1 MTQSAEGSAVVAA
14 TDIVYASPKTAYAT
28 STVDGG
34 WWDRYFSSTSSM
46 SDTAREVLGI
56 DSSYIV
62 DRGIFGAGE
71 PGNGQWPASRV
82 RRGLV
87 MGSVQSGKTA
97 SMLGAAA
104 MGLDRGLDIVVV
116 LAGTRLSL
124 WQQTMERLE
133 DQLDVDSGGVARS
146 RRRILVPS
154 EATSDGISTTER
166 YRMTSA
172 RMRRAL
178 NRRMPVIVVALKH
191 ARHIQEVRNELV
203 RTVFPEVAQLERP
216 VHMLVIDDEADD
228 GSVLDAAVEAGL
240 NPMWANLKQIPRVI
254 ADLWSPPARATPE
267 NFYATYVGY
276 TATPQANFLQ
286 DESNPL
292 FPSDFLVAL
301 RTPLDRGELTPRSS
315 TYTEPRGLS
324 YFYTG
329 GEVYYRRGRDANLCV
344 PTAGVPDDDLGA
356 ALRAHLV
363 AAAIRIYREPD
374 RLGPA
379 TSTTTPFTSLEDVQT
394 RAAKPHSM
402 LVHPS
407 AIKDEHFTT
416 AEDILLWAGAT
427 SRNAARAQIDSDSD
441 RANLPVALAD
451 RIGQE
456 EPLWSQWIDTFRAT
470 AQTLHKEFNTIAV
483 APIPDWPAIKTI
495 LLTEV
500 IASTR
505 VSVINSDPDADD
517 RPEYEPVQNND
528 GSWSAGRD
536 LSTIFVSG
544 NVMSRGLTLE
554 GLSTTLFLRN
564 SARPLADTQMQMQR
578 WFGYRG
584 AYIELCRV
592 FASED
597 QIEFF
602 AQYHENDEAIRAVI
616 AAAMNA
622 EGPAPT
628 PIVLQGD
635 GYTATGKIANL
646 GIAPLYPKRK
656 PFITVVNDGTKPDPN
671 DRVVLDLFAGHAT
684 SSVASATHTFGSIL
698 DQPLT
703 LAQAADV
710 LDRLSYSRYRPGT
723 DNWRG
728 ELWRQIED
736 RVNAVHPLPAGTS
749 LYRPAQPI
757 SAQLPDE
764 VRKHC
769 PYTIAAY
776 LRLWDACLTRHVRG
790 LFDTGARDAPWP
802 VVDLHSKDE
811 TQPRFW
817 VGVRYGAGPIATGAL
832 AQLSIPAT
840 RKALTAEGDIDGTW
854 GANTPTARGTEFRG
868 DEYFDYFHRGAEPPR
883 ALPGAE
889 PFRPPGADGQILF
902 YVNQREGQPHPSIA
916 VGVCIPL
923 GGPDQFAAYV

>member
-1 MTQSAEGSAVVAA
+1 MPSAPENPAA
-14 TDIVYASPKTAYAT
+14 ETDTVYASPGTAGGT
-28 STVDGG
+28 SSAPDG
-34 WWDRYFSSTSSM
+34 WWERYFAATNGL
-46 SDTAREVLGI
+46 SDTAREVLDI
-56 DSSYIV
+56 DSNYIV

-71 PGNGQWPASRV
+71 PGDERWPARRV

-104 MGLDRGLDIVVV
+104 IGLDRGLDIVVL

-133 DQLDVDSGGVARS
+133 DQLDADTGGVARS
-146 RRRILVPS
+146 RRRILVPA
-154 EATSDGISTTER
+154 EANSDGVSTTER

-172 RMRRAL
+172 RVRRAL
-178 NRRMPVIVVALKH
+178 ERRMPIIVVALKH

-203 RTVFPEVAQLERP
+203 RTVFPEVASLDRP

-254 ADLWSPPARATPE
+254 ADLWSPPAQATPD

-292 FPSDFLVAL
+292 FPRDFLVAL
-301 RTPLDRGELTPRSS
+301 RTPLDRGELVPRSS
-315 TYTEPRGLS
+315 TYTEPRGLP

-329 GEVYYRRGRDANLCV
+329 GEVYYRRGRTASLCV
-344 PTAGVPDDDLGA
+344 PTTGVPDTDLGA
-356 ALRAHLV
+356 ALRAYLV
-363 AAAIRIYREPD
+363 ATAIRIYREQG

-379 TSTTTPFTSLEDVQT
+379 TSIRTSFTSQEDVKA
-394 RAAKPHSM
+394 RAATAHSM

-416 AEDILLWAGAT
+416 AEDILLWAGVT
-427 SRNAARAQIDSDSD
+427 SRDAARAQIESDSD
-441 RANLPVALAD
+441 RANLPVALAA
-451 RIGQE
+451 RIDQE
-456 EPLWSQWIDTFRAT
+456 EPLWSQWVDTFRASAKT
-470 AQTLHKEFNTIAV
+470 MHQEFNTIAV
-483 APIPDWPAIKTI
+483 APIPDWPVVKDI

-500 IASTR
+500 LPSTR
-505 VSVINSDPDADD
+505 VSVINSDPEADD
-517 RPEYEPVQNND
+517 RPEYEPVQNDD

-536 LSTIFVSG
+536 VSTIFVSG

-564 SARPLADTQMQMQR
+564 SDRPLADTQMQMQR

-584 AYIELCRV
+584 SYIELCRV
-592 FASED
+592 FATED

-602 AQYHENDEAIRAVI
+602 AHFHENDEAIRAVI
-616 AAAMNA
+616 AAGMNA
-622 EGPAPT
+622 EGAAPT

-656 PFITVVNDGTKPDPN
+656 PFITVVNNGTKPDPN
-671 DRVVLDLFAGHAT
+671 ERVILDLFTGSAT
-684 SSVASATHTFGSIL
+684 SSVASATHTFGRIL

-703 LAQAADV
+703 LTQAADV
-710 LDRLSYSRYRPGT
+710 LDRLSYDRYRPGT

-728 ELWRQIED
+728 ELWRQVQE
-736 RVNAVHPLPAGTS
+736 RVNAVHPLPEGTA
-749 LYRPAQPI
+749 LYRPPLPI
-757 SAQLPDE
+757 PGQLADE

-790 LFDTGARDAPWP
+790 LFDTGARNAPWP
-802 VVDLHSKDE
+802 VVDLRRKAA

-817 VGVRYGAGPIATGAL
+817 VGIRYGAGPIATGAL
-832 AQLSIPAT
+832 GPLSIPTT

-854 GANTPTARGTEFRG
+854 GANTPAARSAEFRG
-868 DEYFDYFHRGAEPPR
+868 DEYFDYFHRGQEPPQ
-883 ALPGAE
+883 ALPGEE
-889 PFRPPGADGQILF
+889 PFRPPGADGQILL

-916 VGVCIPL
+916 LGVCVPL

>member
-1 MTQSAEGSAVVAA
+1 VIKPAIDT
-14 TDIVYASPKTAYAT
+14 VYRFPGAIRANDPDS
-28 STVDGG
+28 
-34 WWDRYFSSTSSM
+34 WWERYFAEVSGL
-46 SDTAREVLGI
+46 SDTAREVLAI
-56 DSSYIV
+56 DCNYVV

-71 PGNGQWPASRV
+71 PGSEDWPDSRV

-104 MGLDRGLDIVVV
+104 IGMDRGIDIVVV

-124 WQQTMERLE
+124 WQQTMDRLE
-133 DQLDVDSGGVARS
+133 DQLDADIGTTPRQ
-146 RRRILVPS
+146 RRRLLVPAVAPTES
-154 EATSDGISTTER
+154 VSTTER
-166 YRMTSA
+166 YRMASA
-172 RMRRAL
+172 RIRRAL
-178 NRRMPVIVVALKH
+178 ERRMPVIVVALKH

-203 RTVFPEVAQLERP
+203 RTVFPEVANLDRP

-240 NPMWANLKQIPRVI
+240 NPMLANLKQIPRVI
-254 ADLWSPPARATPE
+254 ADLWSPPAQATPE
-267 NFYATYVGY
+267 NFYATYIGY

-292 FPSDFLVAL
+292 FPRDFLVTL
-301 RTPLDRGELTPRSS
+301 RTPLDRGELFRRSG
-315 TYTEPRGLS
+315 TYTEPRGLPC
-324 YFYTG
+324 FYTG
-329 GEVYYRRGRDANLCV
+329 GEVYYRRGRGANLCV
-344 PTAGVPDDDLGA
+344 PTTGVPDADLGE
-356 ALRAHLV
+356 ALRAYLV
-363 AAAIRIYREPD
+363 AAAIRIHREPG

-379 TSTTTPFTSLEDVQT
+379 ASTRTSFTSKDDVKA
-394 RAAKPHSM
+394 RAAKAHSM

-407 AIKDEHFTT
+407 AIKDEHFTA

-427 SRNAARAQIDSDSD
+427 SRDAARAQIESESD
-441 RANLPVALAD
+441 RANLPAALAA
-451 RIGQE
+451 RIDQE
-456 EPLWSQWIDTFRAT
+456 EPLWSQWVDTFRAS
-470 AQTLHKEFNTIAV
+470 AQTIHQEFNTTAV
-483 APIPDWPAIKTI
+483 APIPDWPVIKDI
-495 LLTEV
+495 LLAEV
-500 IASTR
+500 ISSTR

-517 RPEYEPVQNND
+517 RPEYEPVQNDD

-536 LSTIFVSG
+536 VSTIFVSG

-554 GLSTTLFLRN
+554 GLSTTLFLR
-564 SARPLADTQMQMQR
+564 SSDRPLADTQMQMQR

-584 AYIELCRV
+584 SYIELCRV

-602 AQYHENDEAIRAVI
+602 AHYHENDEAIRAVI
-616 AAAMNA
+616 AAGMNA
-622 EGPAPT
+622 EGAAPT

-656 PFITVVNDGTKPDPN
+656 PFITVVNDGTNPDPN
-671 DRVVLDLFAGHAT
+671 EQVVLDLFTGAAT
-684 SSVASATHTFGSIL
+684 SSVASATHTFGLIL

-703 LAQAADV
+703 LTQAADV
-710 LDRLSYSRYRPGT
+710 LDRLSYDRYRPGN

-728 ELWRQIED
+728 ELWRQIGD
-736 RVNAVHPLPAGTS
+736 RVNAVHPLPASTA
-749 LYRPAQPI
+749 LYRPT
-757 SAQLPDE
+757 LPAPGLLADNA
-764 VRKHC
+764 RKHC

-790 LFDTGARDAPWP
+790 LFDTGVRNAPWP
-802 VVDLHSKDE
+802 VVDLHRKGE

-817 VGVRYGAGPIATGAL
+817 VGIRYGAGPIATGAL
-832 AQLSIPAT
+832 ASLSIPAT

-868 DEYFDYFHRGAEPPR
+868 DEYFDYFHRGEEPPR
-883 ALPGAE
+883 ALPGEE

-902 YVNQREGQPHPSIA
+902 YVNQRDGQLHPSIA
-916 VGVCIPL
+916 VGVCVPL

>member
-1 MTQSAEGSAVVAA
+1 MPSAAENPAA
-14 TDIVYASPKTAYAT
+14 ETDTVYASPEAAGGT
-28 STVDGG
+28 SSAPDG
-34 WWDRYFSSTSSM
+34 WWERYFVATDGL
-46 SDTAREVLGI
+46 SDTAREVLDI

-62 DRGIFGAGE
+62 DRGVFGAGE
-71 PGNGQWPASRV
+71 PGDERWPASRV

-104 MGLDRGLDIVVV
+104 IGLDRGLDIVVV

-133 DQLDVDSGGVARS
+133 DQLDADTGGVARS
-146 RRRILVPS
+146 RRRILVPT
-154 EATSDGISTTER
+154 EATADGMSTTER

-172 RMRRAL
+172 RVRRAL
-178 NRRMPVIVVALKH
+178 DRRMPVIVVALKH

-203 RTVFPEVAQLERP
+203 RTVFPEVANLDRP

-254 ADLWSPPARATPE
+254 ADLWSPPAQATPE

-301 RTPLDRGELTPRSS
+301 RTPLDRGELVPRSS
-315 TYTEPRGLS
+315 TYTEPRGLP

-329 GEVYYRRGRDANLCV
+329 GEVYYRRGRDANLCI
-344 PTAGVPDDDLGA
+344 PTTGVPDTDLGA
-356 ALRAHLV
+356 ALRAYLV
-363 AAAIRIYREPD
+363 AAAIRIHREQD

-379 TSTTTPFTSLEDVQT
+379 TSTRTSFTSREDVKA

-407 AIKDEHFTT
+407 AIKGEHFTA

-427 SRNAARAQIDSDSD
+427 SRDAARAQIESDSD
-441 RANLPVALAD
+441 RANLPAALAA
-451 RIGQE
+451 RIDQE
-456 EPLWSQWIDTFRAT
+456 EPLWSQWVDTFRAS
-470 AQTLHKEFNTIAV
+470 AQTIHQEFNTTAV
-483 APIPDWPAIKTI
+483 APIPDWPLIKDI
-495 LLTEV
+495 LLAEV
-500 IASTR
+500 IPSTR

-517 RPEYEPVQNND
+517 RPEYEPVQNDD

-536 LSTIFVSG
+536 VSTIFVSG

-554 GLSTTLFLRN
+554 GLSTTLFLR
-564 SARPLADTQMQMQR
+564 SSDRPLADTQMQMQR

-584 AYIELCRV
+584 SYVELCRV

-602 AQYHENDEAIRAVI
+602 AHYHENDEAIRAVI
-616 AAAMNA
+616 AAGMNA
-622 EGPAPT
+622 EGAAPT

-656 PFITVVNDGTKPDPN
+656 PFITVVNDGTNPDPN
-671 DRVVLDLFAGHAT
+671 EQVVLDLFTGAAT
-684 SSVASATHTFGSIL
+684 SSVASATHTFGLIL

-710 LDRLSYSRYRPGT
+710 LDRLSYNRYRPGT

-728 ELWRQIED
+728 ELWRQIQD
-736 RVNAVHPLPAGTS
+736 RVNAVHPLPAGTT
-749 LYRPAQPI
+749 LYRPTLPGPG
-757 SAQLPDE
+757 QLADE
-764 VRKHC
+764 ARKNC

-790 LFDTGARDAPWP
+790 LFDTGARNAPWP
-802 VVDLHSKDE
+802 VVDLHRKNE

-817 VGVRYGAGPIATGAL
+817 VGIRYGAGPIATGAL
-832 AQLSIPAT
+832 ATLSVPAT

-854 GANTPTARGTEFRG
+854 GANTPTARGTDFRG
-868 DEYFDYFHRGAEPPR
+868 DEYFDYFHRGEEPPR
-883 ALPGAE
+883 ALPGEE

-902 YVNQREGQPHPSIA
+902 YVNQRDGQPHPSIA
-916 VGVCIPL
+916 VGVCVPL